1 MAYREQEQILEDNIV
16 DTSPHFY
23 INGYNFNVSVNAE
36 AESELNIVKNKM
48 YVAGKR
54 WGYTDMQWTNFTG
67 EKITCEI
74 YSRATDEYTGDMKQP
89 DNGGI
94 DNFFNTKRTPH
105 AVLKYWAQTF
115 TKCYIQTNIQSFESG
130 LYIIDSISQ
139 SSPHH
144 NFIVTKL
151 TFQQYER
158 TNDVSQTYWTP
169 ANLKNSTKISAQ
181 YRTIER
187 MVFHKQGCKCTDETP
202 GEECSATSDKEVKQ
216 IQTFLQ
222 QWGYFPSYS
231 GTTGKITANGKFCW
245 YTTQALR
252 KFQQARGIEV
262 TGNFD
267 QMTKANFMK
276 KLSTI

>member
-1 MAYREQEQILEDNIV
+1 MAYLEQKKVLSDNIEYEE
-16 DTSPHFY
+16 PYFY
-23 INGYNFNVSVNAE
+23 INGYDFKISVNAE

-67 EKITCEI
+67 EKITAEI

-115 TKCYIQTNIQSFESG
+115 TKCYIYTNIQSFESG
-130 LYIIDSISQ
+130 LYIIDSLSQ

-151 TFQQYER
+151 SFQQYEKG
-158 TNDVSQTYWTP
+158 DDIDQTYWTP
-169 ANLKNSTKISAQ
+169 ANLKNSTKYTAQ
-181 YRTIER
+181 YQTIEK
-187 MVFHKQGCKCTDETP
+187 MVFHKQRCACKDTTKA
-202 GEECSATSDKEVKQ
+202 EECTAKADNEVKT
-216 IQTFLQ
+216 IQ
-222 QWGYFPSYS
+222 
-231 GTTGKITANGKFCW
+231 K
-245 YTTQALR
+245 
-252 KFQQARGIEV
+252 
-262 TGNFD
+262 
-267 QMTKANFMK
+267 
-276 KLSTI
+276 